1 MASHQWRFTRL
12 FSLSLSLSASLSL
25 SLCLSPS
32 RETISSN
39 LPLNFRR
46 PCRPYAR
53 ETNSTNARW
62 KEQRRGG
69 GDRGWGEGA
78 GGGEGR
84 GGETR
89 AGSRVSTSLS
99 KQSTCLVTWTRR
111 ILFVPFLRLIL
122 REAEKLLCSSG
133 SRAGQECK
141 ASQCSRLR
149 LDRRVGRMC
158 LERNYFFINFSLSK
172 WREKQEYSRNED

>member
-12 FSLSLSLSASLSL
+12 FSLSLSLSASLSLSL

-111 ILFVPFLRLIL
+111 ILFVAINSQRGGEITLFFWIARWSGMQSIPVFSAALRSEGRPNVSGKKLFLH
-122 REAEKLLCSSG
+122 
-133 SRAGQECK
+133 
-141 ASQCSRLR
+141 
-149 LDRRVGRMC
+149 
-158 LERNYFFINFSLSK
+158 
-172 WREKQEYSRNED
+172 